1 MFEFWICLENAF
13 TCTYLFLQVIKKKGE
28 LQKKMERSEKNY
40 ISMENAFKNSVASSR
55 VEAKLWA
62 IYRGLTI
69 LLQKGTMD
77 VDMDIE
83 TDATQAIKLIQDGP
97 SHNSPYK
104 AIVEDTKFL
113 MKRM

>member
-1 MFEFWICLENAF
+1 
-13 TCTYLFLQVIKKKGE
+13 
-28 LQKKMERSEKNY
+28 
-40 ISMENAFKNSVASSR
+40 MENAFKNSVASSS

-77 VDMDIE
+77 VDIE

-104 AIVEDTKFL
+104 AIIEDTKFL
-113 MKRM
+113 MKKM